1 LNIEDCV
8 ILYIEDDDDII
19 MALKDYFVPKYNM
32 EFVNSYDHVKKILK
46 KLRPCLVIV
55 DDDLNGTSR
64 YIEIANDIKH
74 IVVPTGKA
82 VAYIGCTSLDV
93 DMVGMKNNY
102 KKQDYLDFILNRG
115 TPVDLA
121 NMSKIIDKIIKNL

>member
-1 LNIEDCV
+1 
-8 ILYIEDDDDII
+8 